1 VGPETKY
8 WKRGE
13 CLVYDTTYEHETF
26 NGHLSEERI
35 VLHVDFFNIL
45 AMTSTEIEI
54 MRYIYS
60 VREQY
65 LKAEGVAKVGKQIL

>member
-1 VGPETKY
+1 
-8 WKRGE
+8 
-13 CLVYDTTYEHETF
+13 
-26 NGHLSEERI
+26 
-35 VLHVDFFNIL
+35 
-45 AMTSTEIEI
+45 MTSTEIEI